1 MSGCVSLKDLTLK
14 YGRKTVLDSFSIM
27 FPVNEFSAV
36 MGSSGIGKTSLLRL
50 IAGLVPSKNFTGTV
64 DTGNAKIAYLFQ
76 EPRLFPWL
84 TVAENITVVNEESKA
99 SLHSE
104 PLTKKA
110 LELLS
115 LFGLAD
121 VANEYPAALSGGM
134 AQRVALARTIAYNGD
149 IVLLDEPFSGLDE
162 KTKADIMQKVRHA
175 LSGKTVIIVTHDREE
190 AEFFAKNN
198 IFTV

>member
-1 MSGCVSLKDLTLK
+1 MSGCVTIKDLTLK
-14 YGRKTVLDSFSIM
+14 YGKKTVLDSFSIM

-64 DTGNAKIAYLFQ
+64 NTGNAKIAYLFQ

-84 TVAENITVVNEESKA
+84 TVAENITVVNEESNA

-104 PLTKKA
+104 ALTKKA
-110 LELLS
+110 LELLA

-149 IVLLDEPFSGLDE
+149 IVLLDEPFSCLDE
-162 KTKADIMQKVRHA
+162 WTKADVMQKVRDA